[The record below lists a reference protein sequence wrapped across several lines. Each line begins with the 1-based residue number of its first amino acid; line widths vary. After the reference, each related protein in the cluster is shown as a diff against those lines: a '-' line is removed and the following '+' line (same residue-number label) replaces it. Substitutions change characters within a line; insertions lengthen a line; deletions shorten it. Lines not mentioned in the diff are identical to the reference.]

1 MNGVLVIIP
10 VHNGSSTIAGLIK
23 QFSRFPVHV
32 LVVDDGSDDDT
43 AKQAQAAGAEVLSLP
58 LKRGK
63 GRALREGLAR
73 ALSREPPPSW
83 IVFSDGDGQHR
94 PEELPRFLELMHD
107 DCSLLLGSRMGNADK
122 IPSARRAA
130 NVIGTRILQLFT
142 GEEVPDTQCGYRA
155 IRADLAQRL
164 ELESDGFEIETEM
177 LLKSFL
183 LGARWEPVP
192 ISAVYD
198 GERSHYR
205 PVADTYRICMA
216 ALRYVR

>member
-1 MNGVLVIIP
+1 MNGVWVIVP
-10 VHNGSSTIAGLIK
+10 VNNGHETIAAVVEKL
-23 QFSRFPVHV
+23 SRFPVHV

-58 LKRGK
+58 SKRGK

-73 ALSREPPPSW
+73 LLAREPRPSW

-94 PEELPRFLELMHD
+94 PEELPRFLELMNN
-107 DCSLLLGSRMGNADK
+107 DCSLLLGSRMDNADK

-183 LGARWEPVP
+183 LGAKWKPVP

-205 PVADTYRICMA
+205 PVSDTFRICMA

>member
-10 VHNGSSTIAGLIK
+10 VHNGSSTIVGLIR

-43 AKQAQAAGAEVLSLP
+43 AKQARAAGAEVLSLP
-58 LKRGK
+58 MRRGK

-73 ALSREPPPSW
+73 ALSSEPRPSW

-94 PEELPRFLELMHD
+94 PEELPRFLELMND
-107 DCSLLLGSRMGNADK
+107 GCSLLLGSRMGNAERF
-122 IPSARRAA
+122 PSARRAA
-130 NVIGTRILQLFT
+130 NVIGTRILRLMT
-142 GEEVPDTQCGYRA
+142 GEQVPDTQCGYRA

-177 LLKSFL
+177 LLKSL
-183 LGARWEPVP
+183 LQGARWKAVPV
-192 ISAVYD
+192 SAVYN

-205 PVADTYRICMA
+205 PVADTFRICMA